1 MESLHSF
8 QWGDS
13 EIHKISNFK
22 SHLSTLGVGITL
34 LTRLSRLET
43 LTNQLD
49 LLFGLFQNIGS
60 ENLPFSGQRPV
71 QGCAT
76 LPPIQSFKWCH
87 LQTRLV
93 AVVVGEFCIE
103 QTVLPLGTVGSS
115 TCAEHIL

>member
-1 MESLHSF
+1 MESLHSL

-13 EIHKISNFK
+13 EIHKISNCK

-34 LTRLSRLET
+34 LTRLSGLET

-49 LLFGLFQNIGS
+49 LFFGLFQNIWS
-60 ENLPFSGQRPV
+60 ENLTFSSLRPV
-71 QGCAT
+71 QGRAT

-93 AVVVGEFCIE
+93 AVVVGEFFIG
-103 QTVLPLGTVGSS
+103 QAVLPLRAVG
-115 TCAEHIL
+115 

>member
-1 MESLHSF
+1 MESLHSL

-13 EIHKISNFK
+13 EIHKISNCK
-22 SHLSTLGVGITL
+22 GHLSTLRVGITL
-34 LTRLSRLET
+34 LTRLSGLEM

-49 LLFGLFQNIGS
+49 LLFGLLQNIGS
-60 ENLPFSGQRPV
+60 EIFPFSGLRPV

-93 AVVVGEFCIE
+93 AVVVGEFCIR
-103 QTVLPLGTVGSS
+103 QAVFPLGTIG
-115 TCAEHIL
+115 